1 MIGAGTT
8 RKSETVPIQTS
19 NDVVTVRQR
28 VRALAIEQKFN
39 LVDQT
44 KLVTA
49 ASELGRNTLEH
60 GRGGAVEMCLL
71 EDGPRRGV
79 RLSFRDTGPG
89 IRDIAQAM
97 RDGYTSGKG
106 MGLGLGGSKR
116 LVHEFELESMPGVGT
131 TVTVVR
137 WK

>member
-1 MIGAGTT
+1 MTGATVLQA
-8 RKSETVPIQTS
+8 ETVPIATS
-19 NDVVTVRQR
+19 NDVVVVRQK
-28 VRALAIEQKFN
+28 VRAMALQVGLS

-44 KLVTA
+44 KIVTA

-60 GRGGAVEMCLL
+60 GLGGRVVVSLVTN
-71 EDGPRRGV
+71 GVRRGI
-79 RLSFRDTGPG
+79 RLSFEDSGPG
-89 IRDIAQAM
+89 IADIDLAL
-97 RDGYTSGKG
+97 RDGYTSAHG

-116 LVHEFELESMPGVGT
+116 LMHEFAIDSKPGSGT

>member
-1 MIGAGTT
+1 MVLRT
-8 RKSETVPIQTS
+8 ETVPIRTS
-19 NDVVTVRQR
+19 NDVVVVRQR
-28 VRALAIEQKFN
+28 VRAMALEQGLS

-44 KLVTA
+44 KIVTA

-60 GRGGAVEMCLL
+60 GLGGQAEMSLL
-71 EDGPRRGV
+71 VDGARKGIQLKFEDK
-79 RLSFRDTGPG
+79 GPG
-89 IRDIAQAM
+89 IADIALAL
-97 RDGYTSGKG
+97 RDGYTSAKG

-116 LVHEFELESMPGVGT
+116 LMHEFAIDSEPGRGT